1 MPRLHKWAQ
10 QIAVVVLFNYLKVV
24 FLCVPV
30 TKGAQMDQLNLPR
43 TLRSGVFTYDI
54 DAIHPIFY
62 EKILTSYRLY
72 VLNQLTLLFLMR
84 FNL

>member
-1 MPRLHKWAQ
+1 MSPTDRSCT
-10 QIAVVVLFNYLKVV
+10 LFNYLKVV

-30 TKGAQMDQLNLPR
+30 TKGAQLDQFNWPR
-43 TLRSGVFTYDI
+43 TLHSGVFTYDI
-54 DAIHPIFY
+54 DAIHSIFY

-84 FNL
+84 FDL